1 MSRQYRSAGQS
12 TRDMAEKR
20 YRMRLR
26 FVLPFAAV
34 VIVILVVLFNSSVLG
49 IGGLGLIGLA
59 VVARLAM
66 DFMEAKAN
74 RIMKEERRAI
84 RGAEA
89 EEKIGSLLDTLGE
102 DYLVIH
108 DVESPYGNIDHVV
121 ISKQSEAFL
130 IETKGHGGGISVA
143 NGQLLLNG
151 HEPEK
156 DFVAQTLRNTY
167 WLRDRIREEIGL
179 DVWITPILV
188 FTNAFVERMMPIKGV
203 TVVNKRYLI
212 GALRRRAAIARSPA
226 LWEGRERILA
236 WLRSPAAGG

>member
-20 YRMRLR
+20 YRERLR
-26 FVLPFAAV
+26 FVLPIAAV
-34 VIVILVVLFNSSVLG
+34 AIVILVVLFNSSVLG
-49 IGGLGLIGLA
+49 IGGLGIIGLV

-66 DFMEAKAN
+66 DYMEAKAN
-74 RIMKEERRAI
+74 RLMKEERRAI
-84 RGAEA
+84 RGAKA
-89 EEKIGSLLDTLGE
+89 EEKIGSFLDTLGE
-102 DYLVIH
+102 DYLIIH
-108 DVESPYGNIDHVV
+108 DVVSPYGNIDHVV
-121 ISKQSEAFL
+121 ISKESEAFL
-130 IETKGHGGGISVA
+130 IETKAHGGRISAV

-167 WLRDRIREEIGL
+167 WLRDRIRAEIGL

-203 TVVNKRYLI
+203 TVTNKRYLI
-212 GALRRRAAIARSPA
+212 GVLQRRSTIARSLA
-226 LWEGRERILA
+226 VWEGRERILA
-236 WLRSPAAGG
+236 GLRGPVAGG